1 MTVLTGNFGRHRRKI
16 APVGVSDPVRPEFSY
31 IGAANPAVA
40 EWAAAGL
47 PEPDFGVIRRYR
59 LGRLRAELATR
70 DLMGCLLYDPMNIR
84 YATDV
89 ANMQVWCLHNCTR
102 YVFVPTEGPVVLFD
116 YAQAMHIGANFP
128 LVAEIRPATTWFYMY
143 AGSAEEERRRAR
155 AWAREIAD
163 LVTAHGGG
171 NRRLAVDKC
180 EPLGI
185 DMLRAEGVEAIA
197 SQEPCE
203 EARRIKHPEELKAM
217 RRAVHA
223 CESGMAAM
231 WRHLEPGIT
240 ENQLWAKLHEA
251 NIARGGEW
259 IETRLLASGPRTNP
273 WFHECSDRQIEAG
286 DMVAF
291 DTDLIGPYGYCA
303 DISRSWVAPGRA
315 PTAQQQDTHALA
327 LEHVEH
333 NLAVLRPGL
342 TFHEF
347 TDLGYRVGPDHVARR
362 YGVAAH
368 GVGLCDE
375 YPTIH
380 HPIDK
385 ATAHDGLL
393 EPDMVLCVEAL
404 MCSERG
410 GEGVKLEVQVAL
422 TETGWERLDRFPL
435 ELVPSL

>member
-1 MTVLTGNFGRHRRKI
+1 MTVLTGYFGRHRRKI

-84 YATDV
+84 YVTDV

-347 TDLGYRVGPDHVARR
+347 TDLGYRVGPNHVARR

-422 TETGWERLDRFPL
+422 TATGWERLDRFPL